1 MDLSMTYSADMI
13 DFGSVDL
20 VGVLAQYLNA
30 LSLAAALPLPTPPA

>member
-13 DFGSVDL
+13 EFGSVGL

-30 LSLAAALPLPTPPA
+30 LSLAAALPTP